1 MQALLQQLEAAWDEC
16 TCAGAALFSDFSLSS
31 LQATKPRL
39 SPARGAMGL
48 RAWKCGSA
56 MLQWRSLGRPL
67 GLPSSLFKLLQE
79 FTPVL

>member
-1 MQALLQQLEAAWDEC
+1 MKALFQQLEAAWDEC

-39 SPARGAMGL
+39 SPAHVAMGL
-48 RAWKCGSA
+48 RAWKCNVTVAKFRG
-56 MLQWRSLGRPL
+56 PL
-67 GLPSSLFKLLQE
+67 GLSSSLFKLLQK